1 MLRSSK
7 ITALAVLGLTHNH
20 LSMQSVAQLSV
31 LLPVLAPTLTD
42 LDLSFSYI
50 GLHGAS
56 HLAKALQH
64 RRCSLVRLGLSGNN
78 LGDLGL
84 SALTKGLRTNNT
96 LTSLDLRSN
105 NISQVGLRSL
115 CAGLAVSPRCCLSRI
130 DVRCNPI
137 PHNDMLGAIAS
148 LRQVGSSV
156 HLLHG
161 PSLPGDCSLTAGVAS
176 ALASTS
182 TSPAASLPPYSQLLW
197 QQPFAS
203 ACNLDVSIIVPTA
216 SIYSIDLRHANAHY
230 SKHPGHPLAVE
241 WSMRPL
247 LAQSSA
253 STGAGAPA
261 STVPLK
267 WEVRLFTPTTD
278 KVLASGVLAPTACI
292 GGSWARVRAIVSEL
306 PGKGSLEISAR
317 PALSPDAAAAAG
329 LILPTAVECCQ
340 GLLYSIS
347 PDEALVVGS
356 DCRQWSDAENSV
368 VSLASA
374 RAGAFAYNSATGDD
388 GLKVP
393 SGYKVLRTLKVTE
406 TGSAVTNISWE
417 SKLHAAGPAMGQQ
430 GRAAFGYEWMVLL
443 SCCQQQPAS
452 ASAAAAACQV
462 LARGACFSTD
472 EEPGHVSTTAVL
484 KPWVWTTQETRID
497 LGGGDGEEAA
507 SVPLIGDSLVI
518 AARPKSIYDGA
529 VAAAGPAADDV
540 FGQLEVL
547 VRGAALGSQQ
557 RAAQPRLPDS
567 SVLTTLF
574 VAHNAAGLQW

>member
-115 CAGLAVSPRCCLSRI
+115 CAGLATSPLCCLSRI

-161 PSLPGDCSLTAGVAS
+161 PSLPGDCSLTAGLAS
-176 ALASTS
+176 ALASN
-182 TSPAASLPPYSQLLW
+182 SPAASLPPYSQLLW
-197 QQPFAS
+197 QQPFAF
-203 ACNLDVSIIVPTA
+203 ACNLDVSIVVPTA

-247 LAQSSA
+247 VAQSSA
-253 STGAGAPA
+253 SAGGGVPA
-261 STVPLK
+261 SIVPLR
-267 WEVRLFTPTTD
+267 WEVRLFTPTAD
-278 KVLASGVLAPTACI
+278 RVLASGMLAPTACI

-306 PGKGSLEISAR
+306 PGKGSLEITAR

-329 LILPTAVECCQ
+329 LTLPTAVETCQ

-347 PDEALVVGS
+347 PVEALVVGS

-368 VSLASA
+368 VSLACA
-374 RAGAFAYNSATGDD
+374 RASAFAYNSATGDD

-406 TGSAVTNISWE
+406 TSSAVTNISWE

-443 SCCQQQPAS
+443 SRCQQQPVS
-452 ASAAAAACQV
+452 ASAAAVACQV
-462 LARGACFSTD
+462 LARGTCFSAD
-472 EEPGHVSTTAVL
+472 EEPGQVSATAVL
-484 KPWVWTTQETRID
+484 RPWVWTKQETRVD
-497 LGGGDGEEAA
+497 LGCDGEETV
-507 SVPLIGDSLVI
+507 SMPLVGDSLVI

-547 VRGAALGSQQ
+547 VRGASIGSQQ
-557 RAAQPRLPDS
+557 RAAQPRMPDS

-574 VAHNAAGLQW
+574 VAHNTAGLQW